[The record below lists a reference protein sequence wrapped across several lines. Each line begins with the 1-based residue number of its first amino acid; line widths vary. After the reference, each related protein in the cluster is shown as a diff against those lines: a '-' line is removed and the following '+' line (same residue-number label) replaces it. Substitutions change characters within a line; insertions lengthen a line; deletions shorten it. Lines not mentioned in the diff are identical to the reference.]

1 MSNIENKKNNYV
13 YENGS
18 YYDENG
24 NQVTVITPDDLKNA
38 DVRVVVNVAEIMKNY
53 PAALKQSMEYGIEI
67 GQNVGIQAGG
77 MNKIPGSSRN
87 QPSQIT
93 DRKGNAPAISKQPVI
108 GVVDAFSYAAY
119 TNSYDYER
127 SKQFFHAPTMATENF
142 ATFDEAI
149 NWAYNECCAMNP
161 SKRFPLL
168 NKKNWRIMVKNIEDR
183 GNR

>member
-77 MNKIPGSSRN
+77 MN
-87 QPSQIT
+87 T
-93 DRKGNAPAISKQPVI
+93 
-108 GVVDAFSYAAY
+108 
-119 TNSYDYER
+119 
-127 SKQFFHAPTMATENF
+127 
-142 ATFDEAI
+142 
-149 NWAYNECCAMNP
+149 
-161 SKRFPLL
+161 
-168 NKKNWRIMVKNIEDR
+168 
-183 GNR
+183 